1 MLGGYKANIRQPP
14 KRGQPLK
21 RGQRPRSQS
30 VLCSEVLLYT
40 AVSCKGFGNGSAKT
54 CKCEAAHVLHKN
66 VYMCSFVCYSYFT
79 VRSSTVTIHLF
90 VMEKWLQCCV
100 GCHTMKTVD
109 TMHHEAIEGESAKCA

>member
-79 VRSSTVTIHLF
+79 VQSSTVTIHHLF
-90 VMEKWLQCCV
+90 VMEMWLALL
-100 GCHTMKTVD
+100 HRLPYVD
-109 TMHHEAIEGESAKCA
+109 TMHHKAIEGESAKCA